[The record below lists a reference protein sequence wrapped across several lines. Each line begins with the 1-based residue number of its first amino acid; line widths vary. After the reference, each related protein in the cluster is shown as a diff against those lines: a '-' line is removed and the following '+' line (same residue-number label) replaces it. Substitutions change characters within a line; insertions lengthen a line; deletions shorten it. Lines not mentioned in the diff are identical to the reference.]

1 MTEEIRK
8 ILDEA
13 EMILVGI
20 GTECGL
26 SRHSR
31 EELADFYGE
40 LAGILQ
46 GKPYFVVT
54 LNTDDLIWDSP
65 LEEEQ
70 AVAPCGSDRTGNVVS
85 NENYDESWYLP
96 KWQSYTKWIQNT
108 LHRRLAVLELGV
120 GMEYPGVIRW
130 PFEKTAY
137 FNKKAVLV
145 RVHSRLFQIPAEL
158 GERGIPVEADP
169 VEFLGKGADR

>member
-1 MTEEIRK
+1 MNMTEEIRK

-46 GKPYFVVT
+46 GKP
-54 LNTDDLIWDSP
+54 
-65 LEEEQ
+65 
-70 AVAPCGSDRTGNVVS
+70 
-85 NENYDESWYLP
+85 
-96 KWQSYTKWIQNT
+96 
-108 LHRRLAVLELGV
+108 
-120 GMEYPGVIRW
+120 
-130 PFEKTAY
+130 
-137 FNKKAVLV
+137 
-145 RVHSRLFQIPAEL
+145 
-158 GERGIPVEADP
+158 
-169 VEFLGKGADR
+169 

>member
-85 NENYDESWYLP
+85 NENYDDPTAVFRFS
-96 KWQSYTKWIQNT
+96 
-108 LHRRLAVLELGV
+108 LAE
-120 GMEYPGVIRW
+120 
-130 PFEKTAY
+130 
-137 FNKKAVLV
+137 
-145 RVHSRLFQIPAEL
+145 
-158 GERGIPVEADP
+158 
-169 VEFLGKGADR
+169 